1 MEPGPADPLEKEL
14 AGHLGRGEVERAA
27 TLAIEGYGPAVLG
40 YLGSMLDEDD
50 AQDAF
55 SLFAENL
62 WRGLPSFRWECS
74 VRAWAF
80 RLAYFAVA
88 RVMRDPYRRHGQ
100 RLATTAASRLAASV
114 VASTAVA
121 RDARAERFRKLREA
135 LEPEDRTLLVLRL
148 DRELP
153 WDEIAQV
160 LSTDSAPLTAPALR
174 KRFERLKARLAELA
188 RAEGLLE

>member
-1 MEPGPADPLEKEL
+1 MAPETAPPVETEL
-14 AGHLGRGEVERAA
+14 AAHLARGEVDRAA
-27 TLAIEGYGPAVLG
+27 TLAIEGYGPAILG
-40 YLGSMLDEDD
+40 YLCSMLDEDD

-62 WRGLPSFRWECS
+62 WRGLPAFRWECS

-80 RLAYFAVA
+80 RLAWFAVA
-88 RVMRDPYRRHGQ
+88 RVMRDPYRRNGQ
-100 RLATTAASRLAASV
+100 RLPTTAASRLAASV
-114 VASTAVA
+114 AASTALA
-121 RDARAERFRKLREA
+121 REARSDRFRKLREA

-153 WDEIAQV
+153 WDEVAQV
-160 LSTDSAPLTAPALR
+160 LSTDSAPVTAAALR

-188 RAEGLLE
+188 RADGLLE